1 MIRTYS
7 QYEQSYTQNA
17 SEEVSMIKKVKNT
30 VLWTCVISDLNVE
43 KIVEMLYKQNCKK
56 QTKKSLKLKK

>member
-43 KIVEMLYKQNCKK
+43 KIVEMFYKQNCKK